1 MRGET
6 GIDDTTIFLPSSREA
21 SALGNV
27 VVGHPLKFK
36 FTGSALLPPKR
47 FFFESSTKVS
57 PISPS
62 SSSSPLPT
70 VILNQRVREE
80 GGRETKFS
88 LNADSWNRGEQKFR
102 CNLPTRSK
110 SI

>member
-36 FTGSALLPPKR
+36 FTSSALLPP
-47 FFFESSTKVS
+47 FESSTKVS
-57 PISPS
+57 PYISLL
-62 SSSSPLPT
+62 LPPFA
-70 VILNQRVREE
+70 NSYFKPESKG
-80 GGRETKFS
+80 GGRQR
-88 LNADSWNRGEQKFR
+88 D
-102 CNLPTRSK
+102 
-110 SI
+110 